1 MQIMIQKDV
10 NLLLL
15 INRLGVNA
23 KDGKHRKVSNR
34 MLHKINVSDID
45 TVCYG
50 MDKVV
55 TVWTFL
61 SNIDAYLLRH
71 QYRPFVTYG
80 QKHNLLVALTVI
92 LFSSGAHGLI
102 FKPFPI
108 LKICYGM
115 DNI

>member
-1 MQIMIQKDV
+1 MQIAIQKDV

-50 MDKVV
+50 MD
-55 TVWTFL
+55 
-61 SNIDAYLLRH
+61 
-71 QYRPFVTYG
+71 
-80 QKHNLLVALTVI
+80 
-92 LFSSGAHGLI
+92 SS
-102 FKPFPI
+102 
-108 LKICYGM
+108 
-115 DNI
+115 